1 MKKVAAVVFLMAA
14 AAVFS
19 FAGDLYVSYA
29 DGDITVKEDGQ
40 WYDLF
45 AGDEL
50 DQSSVVKLGE
60 DTVAEIQADGRT
72 IILDQPGVYK
82 IAGLIEKISKE
93 DNSWG
98 NSSVIKK
105 FITGTNKAASKTAV
119 MGVRGAEADTND
131 VEWLT
136 EDNMVLADA
145 KSMIEKGEYKKAIS
159 LLSENINDAFDE
171 EVSEY
176 DFYLGKCYYLTGKP
190 GKALSYLNK
199 VDVDPSAEYY
209 PDFVIVDGNLLLDSF
224 NYEKALS
231 LFDDYLK
238 IDDVSETAQAVSF
251 FSARALNATGKKADA
266 KAMLEKTVS
275 MNPKS
280 EIGLTAGNLLKNF

>member
-1 MKKVAAVVFLMAA
+1 MKKIAAVVFLMAA

-19 FAGDLYVSYA
+19 FAGDMYVSYA
-29 DGDITVKEDGQ
+29 DGDVTVKEDGQ

-50 DQSSVVKLGE
+50 DQSSVIKLGE
-60 DTVAEIQADGRT
+60 DTVAEIQADGRK
-72 IILDQPGVYK
+72 IILDRPGVYK
-82 IAGLIEKISKE
+82 MSGVMEKVSKE
-93 DNSWG
+93 TSSWG

-136 EDNMVLADA
+136 EDNMVLTDA
-145 KSMIEKGEYKKAIS
+145 KTMIEKGEYKKAIS
-159 LLSENINDAFDE
+159 LLSDNIGDAFDE
-171 EVSEY
+171 EMSEY
-176 DFYLGKCYYLTGKP
+176 DFYLGKCYYLTGEP

-199 VDVDPSAEYY
+199 VDADPSAEYY
-209 PDFVIVDGNLLLDSF
+209 PDFVIVKGNLLLDSF
-224 NYEKALS
+224 NYKKALN

-238 IDDVSETAQAVSF
+238 IDDVSETAQAVTF
-251 FSARALNATGKKADA
+251 FSARALDATGKKADA
-266 KAMLEKTVS
+266 KTMLEKTVR
-275 MNPKS
+275 MNPDS
-280 EIGLTAGNLLKNF
+280 EIGSAAAKLLKNF